1 MHYLSRLFRRTSP
14 QIQKPR
20 RRPMRLSLEFLED
33 RLTPASVFVV
43 PISQATDATHV
54 HILSEAINLAQ
65 AGGTVTIEPG
75 ASPDLNEPVS
85 IDTKGVTIEG
95 DPNTPASVLPRYQI
109 AIVTSNVTLANMN
122 LQSVAVGTSG
132 GNPGFF
138 AGTTISNC
146 IVGTITDFGQASTIT
161 QNTVTGSVSL
171 QGTVGLTPPND
182 VISNNT
188 FESTAPTLLSVQTGF
203 GTQITNNTFDGD
215 GSNVG
220 ISLTNV
226 QGFPNDLPTIAN
238 NTINLLP
245 TGLPPVGI
253 IVIQSGGGN
262 LSNVQIF
269 DNTISTGGLG
279 HGIVM
284 TMTQDGDFTA
294 EADGNDLHGNAVGV
308 AIFCDGTTGIG
319 SVANIGLD
327 SNNFRSFNS
336 SSVTT
341 SNAAIVLQ
349 NAPTTTVVAAGD
361 LFSVAHP
368 GLEVVIA
375 NGGTVNITGPLQSNA
390 SISSPPAFVQTLF
403 LDDLGRP
410 GSASDVSGWVSVFN
424 ADGQATVAQGLLF
437 SSESLGRLV
446 DSFYLRFLGRQS
458 DTAGRASWISFLQN
472 GGTEQQ
478 MENLFV
484 TSPEYLAHIDTDFV
498 QSLYINIL
506 GRTGSAS
513 ELAFWNNQLQ
523 TLGLSGVANG
533 FTGSAENRQNT
544 AIADYET
551 YLYRAPRA
559 AEESALVNSSKD
571 LLEFAVFVESTSE
584 FFVSD

>member
-1 MHYLSRLFRRTSP
+1 MRWLSRLFRRTLP

-20 RRPMRLSLEFLED
+20 RGRMRLSLESLED

-75 ASPDLNEPVS
+75 ASPDLNEPVTV
-85 IDTKGVTIEG
+85 DTKGVTIEG
-95 DPNTPASVLPRYQI
+95 DPNTPASALPSYQF
-109 AIVTSNVTLANMN
+109 AIVTSNVTLTNMS
-122 LQSVAVGTSG
+122 LQSVTVGTSG

-146 IVGTITDFGQASTIT
+146 IVGTITDFGQASIIT
-161 QNTVTGSVSL
+161 QNTITGSVTL
-171 QGTVGLTPPND
+171 QGTVSLTPPND
-182 VISNNT
+182 VIANNN
-188 FESTAPTLLSVQTGF
+188 FESTAPTLLSVLTGF
-203 GTQITNNTFDGD
+203 GTQITNNTFNGD

-226 QGFPNDLPTIAN
+226 QGFPNDLPLVAN
-238 NTINLLP
+238 NTINLSP
-245 TGLPPVGI
+245 TGLAPVGI

-262 LSNVQIF
+262 FSNVQLF

-284 TMTQDGDFTA
+284 TMGQDGDFTA
-294 EADGNDLHGNAVGV
+294 EANGNDLHGNAVGV
-308 AIFCDGTTGIG
+308 AIFCDGSTGVG

-327 SNNFRSFNS
+327 GNNFRSFNA
-336 SSVTT
+336 SVVSA

-349 NAPTTTVVAAGD
+349 DAPTTTVVADGD
-361 LFSVAHP
+361 LFSVARP
-368 GLEVVIA
+368 SSEVIVT
-375 NGGTVNITGPLQSNA
+375 NGGAVNITNPLQSNA

-403 LDDLGRP
+403 LDDLGRL
-410 GSASDVSGWVSVFN
+410 GSASDINGWVSVFN
-424 ADGQATVAQGLLF
+424 ADGQATVAQGLYF

-458 DTAGRASWISFLQN
+458 DTAGRASFISFLQN

-478 MENLFV
+478 MENIFL
-484 TSPEYLAHIDTDFV
+484 TSPEYLSHIDTDFV
-498 QSLYINIL
+498 QSLYINVL
-506 GRTGSAS
+506 GRTGSSS

-523 TLGLSGVANG
+523 TIGLLGVANG
-533 FTGSAENRQNT
+533 FTGSTENRQNT

-551 YLYRAPRA
+551 YLYRAPRSS
-559 AEESALVNSSKD
+559 EESSLVNSSKD